1 MSRRAIKKMLRRAE
15 EAIRDERFDDAEII
29 YRRMLDAFSITTPS
43 LLDHAGAIWGLV
55 QTLHY
60 KNQTERAIQ
69 LADEAR
75 NIIAAREQLVAAA

>member
-15 EAIRDERFDDAEII
+15 EAIRDERFDDAENI

-60 KNQTERAIQ
+60 KNQPERAIQ
-69 LADEAR
+69 MAQEAG
-75 NIIAAREQLVAAA
+75 NIIAARQQLVAAA